1 MIKQNLLFLFRNLF
15 FQFRNRIFLFFQSP
29 KDRILSESRRE
40 RLYSDSRRDRIMSDG
55 SESRSECR
63 VSKRRHRRLSTESD
77 TPEKDMISF
86 ADLIK
91 GKAKPSNLAS
101 ELLRHTDYD
110 DSVLGQVKGDQF
122 ITKRCLRGAT
132 ALVVTTVFIKMLAIT
147 MLFIKT

>member
-1 MIKQNLLFLFRNLF
+1 
-15 FQFRNRIFLFFQSP
+15 
-29 KDRILSESRRE
+29 
-40 RLYSDSRRDRIMSDG
+40 
-55 SESRSECR
+55 
-63 VSKRRHRRLSTESD
+63 
-77 TPEKDMISF
+77 MISF